1 MSHAGTT
8 WTQEIMYLVHSNLDF
23 STAKSKDLNERFPY
37 VEHART
43 EYDFVKKMPS
53 PRLLKSHLPY
63 SLLPPDIHKKQCKV
77 IYAHLTYVHIL
88 NNIAEIKM
96 STQFRFC
103 SS

>member
-1 MSHAGTT
+1 MFYVGTT
-8 WTQEIMYLVHSNLDF
+8 WTQEIMYLVQSNLDF

-43 EYDFVKKMPS
+43 DFDFVKKMPS

-77 IYAHLTYVHIL
+77 TVIYFTLIL
-88 NNIAEIKM
+88 VKFKLKVFLIY
-96 STQFRFC
+96 FGF
-103 SS
+103 